1 MPSNVVSAAIDRLL
15 AGEDLGRAGAAEVLD
30 LVMSGE
36 AGEIQAAGF
45 LIALRAKG
53 ESSYEL
59 AGCVDVL
66 RARATPVRAPEG
78 PFIDT
83 CGTGGGISTF
93 NISTAAAFVAAGAG
107 VRVAKHGNRSNT
119 SKSGSADVLE
129 ALGAQIMLSAD
140 AVATCIDEVGVGFMF
155 APNHHPAFAHIVP
168 VRRALA
174 VRTVFNLLGPL
185 ANPAGA
191 PRQLIG
197 VADLTAMERMA
208 DALCELGTER
218 ALLVRGREGLDEL
231 SVSGP
236 SDVYE
241 IEGQSVRHYEFDPA
255 SLGISVSPSEVL
267 AGGEPAQNAAVIES
281 VLSGDAGA
289 ARDIVVVN
297 AGAAIWIAGVADDIA
312 HGIALAKS
320 SIDSGAAAARLAA
333 FCATTTRLAAEARA
347 DGHGLTS

>member
-1 MPSNVVSAAIDRLL
+1 MPSDVVAGAIDRLL

-53 ESSYEL
+53 ESSHEL

-66 RARATPVRAPEG
+66 RARATNVRAPNG

-107 VRVAKHGNRSNT
+107 VCVAKHGNRSNT
-119 SKSGSADVLE
+119 SNSGSADVLE
-129 ALGAQIMLSAD
+129 ALGAQIALSAD
-140 AVATCIDEVGVGFMF
+140 AVATCLDEVGVGFMF

-197 VADLTAMERMA
+197 VADLSAMERMA
-208 DALCELGTER
+208 DALCELGTAR

-231 SVSGP
+231 SVAGP

-241 IEGQSVRHYEFDPA
+241 IEAGSVRHYIFDPA
-255 SLGISVSPSEVL
+255 SLGITLRSNDAI
-267 AGGEPAQNAAVIES
+267 AGGTPAQNAAVIAS
-281 VLSGDAGA
+281 VLAGAPGA

-312 HGIALAKS
+312 HGVSLAKA
-320 SIDSGAAAARLAA
+320 SIDSGSAAARLEA
-333 FCATTTRLAAEARA
+333 FCRTTVRLAA
-347 DGHGLTS
+347 DGRDDANASPS